1 MVRPIRLRQALGS
14 VASGVPAAYIRL
26 PMNPPPQ
33 SRPYPSA
40 VDGSTQGARAPA
52 SPRGSPEQRADAEMD
67 LVRRM
72 QSGDEQA
79 LGAFYDRWF
88 VVVSAVVA
96 RILRSDGD
104 VEDVIEETFWQA
116 WRQADRFVEGRGS
129 VQTWLLT
136 IARSRALDR
145 LRAARRRREESLDES
160 GALDAPPAMD
170 DAAASNAGDPSLAVE
185 HAERRRL
192 VLAALADLPGEQR
205 QALELGYFGGLSQ
218 TEIAEHTGQPLGT
231 VKTRMRL
238 AMQKL
243 RERLSMLRED
253 TR

>member
-1 MVRPIRLRQALGS
+1 MQA
-14 VASGVPAAYIRL
+14 
-26 PMNPPPQ
+26 
-33 SRPYPSA
+33 
-40 VDGSTQGARAPA
+40 
-52 SPRGSPEQRADAEMD
+52 
-67 LVRRM
+67 
-72 QSGDEQA
+72 GDEQA

-88 VVVSAVVA
+88 PVVSGVVA

-145 LRAARRRREESLDES
+145 LRAAKRRREESLDEP
-160 GALDAPPAMD
+160 GALDAGLPTVD
-170 DAAASNAGDPSLAVE
+170 DAPANSTTDPSLAVE
-185 HAERRRL
+185 HAERRRM
-192 VLAALADLPGEQR
+192 VLAALSDLPGEQR

-218 TEIAEHTGQPLGT
+218 TQIAEQTGQPLGT

-243 RERLSMLRED
+243 RERLSVLREA
-253 TR
+253 TP